1 LSWLDQRCATL
12 GLIVE
17 VGQGVDRLVDPSELR
32 ERLRQARWPITHL
45 QGPHDAGGRYP
56 PKFQR
61 AYGTQHI
68 VPMRGDPIELDALPR
83 QAVEGAVIGLGVD
96 APEAGT
102 ADVGE
107 PRTEAVAEQ
116 AE

>member
-45 QGPHDAGGRYP
+45 QGRMMP
-56 PKFQR
+56 
-61 AYGTQHI
+61 
-68 VPMRGDPIELDALPR
+68 V
-83 QAVEGAVIGLGVD
+83 
-96 APEAGT
+96 AGT
-102 ADVGE
+102 RPSFRE
-107 PRTEAVAEQ
+107 PTVRNISSQCGVIRSSLTHCRAKLLRVP
-116 AE
+116 